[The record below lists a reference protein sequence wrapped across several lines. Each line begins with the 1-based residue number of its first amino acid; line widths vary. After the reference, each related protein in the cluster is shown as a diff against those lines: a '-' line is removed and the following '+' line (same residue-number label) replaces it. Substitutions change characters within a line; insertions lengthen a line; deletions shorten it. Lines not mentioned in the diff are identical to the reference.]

1 MKSLSEIAKNSF
13 LNEAQLAKIEEII
26 LKDGFLC
33 PETVREEVETF
44 CTDLGLSEQYFESTP
59 LETIARHIEAL
70 GAAEILAKLRGEK
83 EVRIDFATE
92 LEDEAFYLV
101 EDNHYRAIEIEERI
115 EKKYPGF
122 RIQSYRSSR
131 KLRGIEYLRWYVVCR
146 PQFAS
151 DTVSPEETDLKKIAD
166 KDFLASIPKETFARY
181 QELMKKAKDPERPY
195 IEANHVAK
203 DKSLRISVVCKSDS
217 IPRFVINVSDVLNS
231 HGLVSRRKYVEHFA
245 NGRTILTFYVDDIT
259 DQEKLDDLLADISL
273 IYVIPESPLSSLFRE
288 GKLTAQEMLFGVS
301 AWSFC
306 HQFLSSF
313 NEEYL
318 KLSQALK
325 DNPELLGLLRELKIR
340 LAKETFTEDRVWDA
354 LINNYHIVKELFKI
368 FDQRFNPAVKNHN
381 VDEAF
386 ENISKT
392 IAREVQVE
400 ADRIV
405 LLTIIS
411 FIKSILRTNFYKKEK
426 VSIAYMYNPEF
437 LNKVDYPVTPFGV
450 FHVIGRELRGFHVR
464 FRDIARGGIRIVR
477 SINYQTYLNN
487 SDFIFDENYN
497 LALTQQRKNKDLA
510 EGGSKGTILLRW
522 GFTDKMSVAFKKYID
537 GLLDLMMLDKS
548 IVDYYGKEVILFLGP
563 DEWTAD
569 LMEWAAERARF
580 RGYKFWKAF
589 TTGKPLSMGGIPHD
603 RYGMT
608 TNSVHEYVLCALK
621 KLGLK
626 EENVTKVMTGGPD
639 GDLGSNE
646 ILISKDKILAI
657 IDGSGVLYDPEGI
670 NRKELVRLARARKM
684 VENFNRSLLS
694 PQGFLV
700 TIKDRD
706 VVLPDGEKVE
716 NGLEFRN
723 TFHLH
728 PKFRADIFVPC
739 GGRPAS
745 VNINNWKTWVD
756 EDGKPRFKVIV
767 EGANLFLTQEA
778 RLRLEEKGVIIY
790 KDASANKGGVTSSS
804 LEVLASMVMTDKE
817 WDELMCVKNGQ
828 ESDFR
833 KQYIAEIIETIKENA
848 RLEFEII
855 WKEHERTGIP
865 RAVLTDLISE
875 KINQIKDAVYNS
887 SLFNDRALLKKV
899 IEIGVPQSLL
909 NLVGLNRFLNRL
921 PENYLRAMFAS
932 RLANRYVYRFGLQA
946 NEVDFYQFVE
956 SIKKEAK

>member
-1 MKSLSEIAKNSF
+1 MKSLKEIAKKTF
-13 LNEAQLAKIEEII
+13 LTESQLKKIEDVI
-26 LKDGFLC
+26 LADNFFP
-33 PETVREEVETF
+33 PETVRQEIETF

-59 LETIARHIEAL
+59 LITIARHIEAL
-70 GAAEILAKLRGEK
+70 RAAEILARLRGEK

-92 LEDEAFYLV
+92 LADEALYLV

-122 RIQSYRSSR
+122 RIQSYRSAR
-131 KLRGIEYLRWYVVCR
+131 QLRGAEYLRWYVVCK
-146 PQFAS
+146 PEFVSQE
-151 DTVSPEETDLKKIAD
+151 VSPEETDLKKIGD
-166 KDFLASIPKETFARY
+166 KEFLASIPKETLARY
-181 QELMKKAKDPERPY
+181 QGLMNKAKDPERPY
-195 IEANHVAK
+195 IEVNHVTK
-203 DKSLRISVVCKSDS
+203 DKTLRISVVCKSDS
-217 IPRFVINVSDVLNS
+217 IPRFFINVSDVINS
-231 HGLVSRRKYVEHFA
+231 HQLVSRRKYVEHFA
-245 NGRTILTFYVDDIT
+245 NGKTILTFYLDDIT
-259 DQEKLDDLLADISL
+259 DEKKLQDLVSDISL
-273 IYVIPESPLSSLFRE
+273 IYVIPESPLSALFRE
-288 GKLTAQEMLFGVS
+288 GKLTAQETLFGVS
-301 AWSFC
+301 AWSFT

-325 DNPELLGLLRELKIR
+325 ENPELLGLLREMKIR
-340 LAKETFTEDRVWDA
+340 LAKDTFTEDRVWDA
-354 LINNYHIVKELFKI
+354 LINNYLLVKKLFTL
-368 FDQRFNPAVKNHN
+368 FDRKFNPAVKDHKI
-381 VDEAF
+381 DDQMQALRRE
-386 ENISKT
+386 IS
-392 IAREVQVE
+392 REVLVE
-400 ADRIV
+400 ADRLV
-405 LLTIIS
+405 LLSVIT
-411 FIKSILRTNFYKKEK
+411 FINSILRTNFYKKEK
-426 VSIAYMYNPEF
+426 VSIAYMYRPDF
-437 LNKVDYPVTPFGV
+437 LNKVDYPVTPFGI
-450 FHVIGRELRGFHVR
+450 FHVIGRELRGFHIR

-522 GFTDKMSVAFKKYID
+522 GFTDKMAVAFKKYID
-537 GLLDLMMLDKS
+537 GLLDLMMPDAS
-548 IVDYYGKEVILFLGP
+548 IVDYYGQDVILFLGP

-569 LMEWAAERARF
+569 LMEWAALRAQA

-589 TTGKPLSMGGIPHD
+589 TTGKPLNMGGIPHD

-626 EENVTKVMTGGPD
+626 EENITKVMTGGPD

-700 TIKDRD
+700 NIKDRD
-706 VVLPDGEKVE
+706 VVLPDGERVE

-728 PKFRADIFVPC
+728 PKFKADIFVPC

-745 VNINNWKTWVD
+745 ININNWKSWLD
-756 EDGKPRFKVIV
+756 AEGKPRFKVIV

-778 RLRLEEKGVIIY
+778 RLRLEEKGVILY

-804 LEVLASMVMTDKE
+804 LEVLASLALTDKE
-817 WDELMCVKNGQ
+817 WDQLMCVKNGE
-828 ESDFR
+828 ESPFR
-833 KQYIAEIIETIKENA
+833 KQYVSEIIEIIKENA

-865 RAVLTDLISE
+865 RAILTDMISE
-875 KINQIKDAVYNS
+875 KINQIKDAVNS
-887 SLFNDRALLKKV
+887 SDLFNDQALLEKV
-899 IEIGVPQSLL
+899 IEVGVPKSLVRR
-909 NLVGLNRFLNRL
+909 VGVSRFLTRV
-921 PENYLRAMFAS
+921 PQNYLRALFAS
-932 RLANRYVYRFGLQA
+932 RLAGRYVYQFGLQA
-946 NEVDFYQFVE
+946 NEVDFYQFIE
-956 SIKKEAK
+956 DFKKAN

>member
-1 MKSLSEIAKNSF
+1 MKSLKDIASCSF
-13 LNEAQLAKIEEII
+13 LSEEQLQKIEAII
-26 LKDGFLC
+26 LKDNFF
-33 PETVREEVETF
+33 PVEQVRQEIETF

-70 GAAEILAKLRGEK
+70 RAAEILATLRGEK

-92 LEDEAFYLV
+92 HENEALYLV

-122 RIQSYRSSR
+122 RIQSYRSAR
-131 KLRGIEYLRWYVVCR
+131 KLKGAAYLRWYVVCKPEFVTGEIR
-146 PQFAS
+146 
-151 DTVSPEETDLKKIAD
+151 PEENDLKKISD
-166 KDFLASIPKETFARY
+166 RDFLASIPKETFQRY
-181 QELMKKAKDPERPY
+181 QDMMKKARDQERPY
-195 IEANHVAK
+195 LEANHVPK
-203 DKSLRISVVCKSDS
+203 DKTLRISVVCKTDS
-217 IPRFVINVSDVLNS
+217 IPRFFINISDVLNS

-245 NGRTILTFYVDDIT
+245 NGKTIITFYVDDIT
-259 DQEKLDDLLADISL
+259 DEEKLQDLLSDISL
-273 IYVIPESPLSSLFRE
+273 IYVIPESPLSALFRQ
-288 GKLTAQEMLFGVS
+288 GKLTAQEMVFGIS

-306 HQFLSSF
+306 HQFLSSY

-325 DNPELLGLLRELKIR
+325 DSPELLGLLREMKVR

-354 LINNYHIVKELFKI
+354 FINNYQIVKKLFNV
-368 FDQRFNPAVKNHN
+368 FDRKFNPLHQNHDHDSL
-381 VDEAF
+381 VESVTR
-386 ENISKT
+386 EIS
-392 IAREVQVE
+392 REVPVE
-400 ADRIV
+400 IDRVV
-405 LLTIIS
+405 LLSVLT
-411 FIKSILRTNFYKKEK
+411 FIKHILRTNFYKKEK

-437 LNKVDYPVTPFGV
+437 LNKVDYPVTPFGI
-450 FHVIGRELRGFHVR
+450 FHVIGRELRGFHIR

-497 LALTQQRKNKDLA
+497 LALTQQRKNKDLP
-510 EGGSKGTILLRW
+510 EGGSKGAILLRW
-522 GFTDKMSVAFKKYID
+522 GFTDKMAVAFKKYID
-537 GLLDLMMLDKS
+537 GLLDLMMPDES
-548 IVDYYGKEVILFLGP
+548 IVDYYGKEVLLFLGP

-569 LMEWAAERARF
+569 LMEWAAQRARV

-608 TNSVHEYVLCALK
+608 TNSVHEYVLCALE

-626 EENVTKVMTGGPD
+626 EEKITKVMTGGPD

-700 TIKDRD
+700 NIKDRD

-723 TFHLH
+723 NFHLH
-728 PKFRADIFVPC
+728 PKFKADIFVPC

-745 VNINNWKTWVD
+745 ININNWRTWLD

-804 LEVLASMVMTDKE
+804 LEVLASLAMTDKE
-817 WDELMCVKNGQ
+817 WDELMCVKNGE
-828 ESDFR
+828 ESEFR
-833 KQYIAEIIETIKENA
+833 KQYVKEIIDIIRENA

-855 WKEHERTGIP
+855 WKENARRGLP

-875 KINQIKDAVYNS
+875 KINQIKDAINQS
-887 SLFNDRALLKKV
+887 DLFNDKALLKKV
-899 IEIGVPQSLL
+899 IEVGVPKSLVQK
-909 NLVGLNRFLNRL
+909 VGLNRLLTRV
-921 PENYLRAMFAS
+921 PENYLRALFAS
-932 RLANRYVYRFGLQA
+932 RLAGRYVYRFGLDA
-946 NEVDFYQFVE
+946 NEVDFYQFIE
-956 SIKKEAK
+956 DFKKS